1 MTPPTSRCESSGS
14 SGESAFSASIA
25 SRACSRPRGSAP
37 SFAKPSDAIIELVW
51 TSRSEIFALRSS
63 STSCSAVGSS
73 ANALAELLGVD
84 LLEAGALGIACELA
98 LGRVLRR
105 NGEVGRHAELLRHGT
120 DPLDQLLDPRAR
132 REGLPAVEIEEL
144 AGEPVPDRAP
154 EVLLE

>member
-84 LLEAGALGIACELA
+84 LLEARSFGVACELA
-98 LGRVLRR
+98 LGGVLRR
-105 NGEVGRHAELLRHGT
+105 HGEVGRDAELLGDRQR
-120 DPLDQLLDPRAR
+120 PLDQPLDP
-132 REGLPAVEIEEL
+132 
-144 AGEPVPDRAP
+144 
-154 EVLLE
+154 